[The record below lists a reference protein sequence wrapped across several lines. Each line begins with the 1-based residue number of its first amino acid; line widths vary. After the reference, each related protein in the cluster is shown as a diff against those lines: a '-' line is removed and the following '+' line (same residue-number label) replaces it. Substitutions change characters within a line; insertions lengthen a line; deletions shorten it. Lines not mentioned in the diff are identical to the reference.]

1 MKKIFSFLSLLL
13 MAFTVQAQVYV
24 LNTEDEGGEPVVPGA
39 YDAEEVTTWFSS
51 PFTDPGEGSIAGL
64 FDGDQSTFWHSNW
77 HNGAA
82 SNGVHYLRVDLPEG
96 FWDDNVDFFPGG
108 WGFGFGRRSGAQS
121 DHITKISVWGIPAD
135 KVAAEGETKKTYT
148 KDELDYLGEFEW
160 TYGNNTEWKYSD
172 VISDM
177 SYNAICFFEEAT
189 TNNRGYWH
197 LGEFRIYGTVEGE
210 WVDPRQAAIEA
221 LQETADGCTE
231 FNDEESRQTW
241 FAEHVGTKRGQYD
254 ITLAN
259 AYAAA
264 YDSAKEILDDWIAQE
279 TESQYTLDQINA
291 AKTALTDA
299 KTACYAKTAVAQQL
313 TVAPGYYM
321 IVSSL
326 DFQGTYTE
334 TAYYTAEEADAWNE
348 EHAEEI
354 DAGSV
359 EPVSEGDPYQRDVTG
374 SVIKSIYNNNGNA
387 SWKTYEEKAPYLFRI
402 DKGEFKSD
410 ATHRIFPGTDPD
422 NVYKVI
428 NMQNGYTFGSIT
440 QSAQVRFVE
449 ANDSVFAFD
458 IVPDTYVDG
467 NQVINIRNAG
477 TPGETGYRMLH
488 CAGHGG
494 GTGVSGNIVG
504 WTWGAGASQW
514 YLKPVTDEEA
524 EQWLATDEN
533 RAQVMLNSASP
544 VVAAVPAQIEIAKDQ
559 KATVHEDEPIIESG
573 EQFSSPYTTLDSQS
587 TTVEDIFANLISE
600 EGSTYWHSRWENGAV
615 GADIHYLQVADVD
628 CNNFAVKMTRRN
640 VQNDHITKLR
650 VKGYMENDE
659 SLTFED
665 GTDLGLLTIP
675 FGAKGETTTSSNVID
690 ASGYPVL
697 RFYSEEEV
705 DQNGKVASRGYWH
718 AVKFQMYAAE
728 VGYYHG
734 DAETTQYAHR
744 KDLADAVANAV
755 KAWNESA
762 WTSAEFAEGYT
773 PEEGTEP
780 RSIED
785 MKTQYDALMNAYEAW
800 NAVYADPT
808 NLRAAIAGAK
818 SDVDMVVIGNNPGE
832 WQEGS
837 STLKTAYDNAVA
849 YDLAC
854 EFNGQEEMDAYTQAI
869 AEGKTADLATANKIV
884 PNKWYKLHFASE
896 ELYDNTGWDKT
907 GAKAT
912 YIKYNDEQEEP
923 AGEGPDDPKIA
934 LELFGRYVAAG
945 KYVESYLDENGDAV
959 EVIRHKDGEEYIDS
973 SRVSRPRL
981 CVDGET
987 LNEGSNIIFTNEEIG
1002 DEGLFRFVEATDT
1015 TYYIQNKAT
1024 GLYLNLNSSNKV
1036 ILSVTPM
1043 TFNTQAIGYGASLIY
1058 SFYISGEKVNPLHA
1072 ERSTNT
1078 LVTWNATTLGSNSM
1092 LFIEDAEVEGDAG
1105 SLENVSLK
1113 LWPGSLYAYTFPMD
1127 VTFDPAQVEVFNAA
1141 GFEVVTDDENK
1152 KYENTVI
1159 LANAE
1164 GTFVKAGTPVI
1175 IRTLDEYPGKRSDL
1189 LTEAKAQWVEEEGAE
1204 TVTRQYQL
1212 EKTAEFDNEYYVNVS
1227 IAAGN
1232 KYISEVPEA
1241 TSMLVGA
1248 FGKVTVPA
1256 GTTSVCPA
1264 ENSVAK
1270 ATAGVFQAFVAV
1282 PTDQIQTGAKYKWN
1296 WRIGEVEP
1304 SYIVGDANGNGVV
1317 EIGDVTS
1324 VLTLMATPES
1334 EDYNKKAADANM
1346 NGQIEISDVTTILTI
1361 MAGGDQ

>member
-13 MAFTVQAQVYV
+13 MAFAVQAQEVWV
-24 LNTEDEGGEPVVPGA
+24 LNTEDEGGGPVVPGV

-51 PFTDPGEGSIAGL
+51 PFTETKPGEGSIAEL
-64 FDGDQSTFWHSNW
+64 FDDDPSTFWHSKWSGGNV
-77 HNGAA
+77 A
-82 SNGVHYLRVDLPEG
+82 NGVHYLRVDLPEG
-96 FWDDNVDFFPGG
+96 FWEDNADFFQGG
-108 WGFGFGRRSGAQS
+108 WGFGFQRRSNQT
-121 DHITKISVWGIPAD
+121 DHITKMSVWGIPAD

-160 TYGNNTEWKYSD
+160 TFGNNTEWKYSD

-221 LQETADGCTE
+221 LSGVTDECHE

-254 ITLAN
+254 PTLAN

-264 YDSAKEILDDWIAQE
+264 YDSAMEIIADWIAQE

-299 KTACYAKTAVAQQL
+299 KTACYAKTAAAQQL

-334 TAYYTAEEADAWNE
+334 TAYYTAEEAEAWNE
-348 EHAEEI
+348 EHAEQI
-354 DAGSV
+354 DAQEI

-374 SVIKSIYNNNGNA
+374 SVIKSIYNNNGSA

-402 DKGEFKSD
+402 EKGEFKSD
-410 ATHRIFPGTDPD
+410 ATHRIYPGTDPD
-422 NVYKVI
+422 NVYKII
-428 NMQNGYTFGSIT
+428 NMQNGGTFGDIT
-440 QSAQVRFVE
+440 GTPQAGARVYFVE

-477 TPGETGYRMLH
+477 KNGESGQHNLH

-533 RAQVMLNSASP
+533 RAQVMLNNANP
-544 VVAAVPAQIEIAKDQ
+544 IVAKVPGQIKIAKDL
-559 KATVHEDEPIIESG
+559 KADVAEEPIVIDAS
-573 EQFSSPYTTLDSQS
+573 QVSSPNTCS
-587 TTVEDIFANLISE
+587 SE
-600 EGSTYWHSRWENGAV
+600 GQDPGYAVDGDPSTYWHSEWSGGPVASNP
-615 GADIHYLQVADVD
+615 HYLQIANVD
-628 CNNFAVKMTRRN
+628 IANFTVRMIRRSGA
-640 VQNDHITKLR
+640 QNDHPTKLR
-650 VKGYMENDE
+650 VIGYNEDNNTLTADDGDE
-659 SLTFED
+659 LGILTF
-665 GTDLGLLTIP
+665 P
-675 FGAKGETTTSSNVID
+675 FKSSGETVTSSDILD
-690 ASGYPVL
+690 ATGYSVL
-697 RFYSEEEV
+697 RFYWAES
-705 DQNGKVASRGYWH
+705 NGNAQRGYWH
-718 AVKFQMYAAE
+718 VAEFNIFPAE

-734 DAETTQYAHR
+734 SEDKTQYAHR
-744 KDLADAVANAV
+744 KALADAVANAV
-755 KAWNESA
+755 EAWNESA

-1127 VTFDPAQVEVFNAA
+1127 VTFDPAQVEVFDAA

-1189 LTEAKAQWVEEEGAE
+1189 LTEAKAQWVEGEGAE

-1256 GTTSVCPA
+1256 GKTSVCPA

-1296 WRIGEVEP
+1296 WRVGQVEP
-1304 SYIVGDANGNGVV
+1304 AYIVGDANGNGEV

-1324 VLTLMATPES
+1324 VLTLMATPEA
-1334 EDYNKKAADANM
+1334 EGYNNKAADANM
-1346 NGQIEISDVTTILTI
+1346 NGEIEIGDVTTILTI
-1361 MAGGDQ
+1361 MATGNQ

>member
-13 MAFTVQAQVYV
+13 MAFAVQAQEVWV

-96 FWDDNVDFFPGG
+96 FWEDNVDAFPGG
-108 WGFGFGRRSGAQS
+108 WGFGFGRRSGAAS
-121 DHITKISVWGIPAD
+121 DHITKMSVWGIPAE
-135 KVAAEGETKKTYT
+135 KVEAEGETKPTYT

-160 TYGNNTEWKYSD
+160 TFGNNTEWKYSD

-177 SYNAICFFEEAT
+177 SYNAICFFEEST

-210 WVDPRQAAIEA
+210 WVDPRVAAIEA

-231 FNDEESRQTW
+231 FNDEESRQAW
-241 FAEHVGTKRGQYD
+241 FENHVGTKRGQYD

-264 YDSAKEILDDWIAQE
+264 YDYAQEILNDWIAQE
-279 TESQYTLDQINA
+279 TESQYTLEQINA

-299 KTACYAKTAVAQQL
+299 KTACYAKTAIAQQL

-326 DFQGTYTE
+326 DFQGTYTVID
-334 TAYYTAEEADAWNE
+334 YYTKEEAEAWNE

-354 DAGSV
+354 ETGDV
-359 EPVSEGDPYQRDVTG
+359 EPVSEGDPYQKEVTG

-387 SWKTYEEKAPYLFRI
+387 SWKTYEEKAPYLFHI
-402 DKGEFKSD
+402 EKGEFKSD
-410 ATHRIFPGTDPD
+410 AEHRIFPGTDPD
-422 NVYKVI
+422 NVYKII
-428 NMQNGYTFGSIT
+428 NMQNGGTFGTIT
-440 QSAQVRFVE
+440 TSAQVKFVE

-458 IVPDTYVDG
+458 IIPDTYVDG

-494 GTGVSGNIVG
+494 GTGVSGNVVG
-504 WTWGAGASQW
+504 WTWSAGASQW
-514 YLKPVTDEEA
+514 YLKHVTDEEA

-533 RAQVMLNSASP
+533 RAQIMLNNASP
-544 VVAAVPAQIEIAKDQ
+544 VVAAVPGQIEIAKDQ

-600 EGSTYWHSRWENGAV
+600 EGSTYWHSKWENGAV

-744 KDLADAVANAV
+744 KDLADAVTNAV
-755 KAWNESA
+755 NAWNESA
-762 WTSAEFAEGYT
+762 WTAAEFAEGQT
-773 PEEGTEP
+773 PEEGRT
-780 RSIED
+780 IDD

-800 NAVYADPT
+800 KAVYADPT

-818 SDVDMVVIGNNPGE
+818 SEVDMVVIGNNPGE

-869 AEGKTADLATANKIV
+869 ADGKTADLATANKV
-884 PNKWYKLHFASE
+884 VANKWYKLHFASE

-923 AGEGPDDPKIA
+923 AGEGENDPKIA

-945 KYVESYLDENGDAV
+945 KLIDSYLDENGDAV
-959 EVIRHKDGEEYIDS
+959 EVIRHREGEEYMDS
-973 SRVSRPRL
+973 SRVYRPRL

-987 LNEGSNIIFTNEEIG
+987 LNEGSNIIFTNEEVG
-1002 DEGLFRFVEATDT
+1002 DAGMFRFVTATDS

-1024 GLYLNLNSSNKV
+1024 GLYLNINSANKV
-1036 ILSVTPM
+1036 VLSVTPM

-1058 SFYISGEKVNPLHA
+1058 GFYISGEKVNPLHA
-1072 ERSTNT
+1072 ERATNT
-1078 LVTWNATTLGSNSM
+1078 LVTWNATALGSNSM
-1092 LFIEDAEVEGDAG
+1092 LFIEDAETEGDAG

-1127 VTFDPAQVEVFNAA
+1127 VTFDPAQVEVFDAA

-1296 WRIGEVEP
+1296 WRVGQVEP
-1304 SYIVGDANGNGVV
+1304 AYIVGDANNNGEV

-1324 VLTLMATPES
+1324 VLTLMATPEA
-1334 EDYNKKAADANM
+1334 EGYNNKAADANQ
-1346 NGQIEISDVTTILTI
+1346 NGEIEIGDVTTILTI
-1361 MAGGDQ
+1361 MANGNQ